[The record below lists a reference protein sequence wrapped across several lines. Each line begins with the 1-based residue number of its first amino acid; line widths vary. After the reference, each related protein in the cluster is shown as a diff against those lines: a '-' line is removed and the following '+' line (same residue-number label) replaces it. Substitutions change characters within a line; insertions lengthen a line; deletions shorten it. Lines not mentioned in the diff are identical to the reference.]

1 MPAGFSSCKIFKQ
14 QLRIATFSSYHVACW
29 SCNISTY
36 RWLPLVKQRKH
47 SLLLLSEKRNS
58 APHVKADGEAECSV
72 GVGTWFIRYPW
83 IQAWIL
89 HKLVQVGRLSVFSG
103 ARLHHRSVC
112 KCMFQVRQHTGNP
125 PAGHPSLVW
134 GTGPQLLPTP
144 QTQLVPKTSRSLG
157 PPQGHWRHFP
167 QIHQELEVARSFP
180 G

>member
-1 MPAGFSSCKIFKQ
+1 MPAGFSSCKISKQ
-14 QLRIATFSSYHVACW
+14 KLSIATFSSYHVACW

-72 GVGTWFIRYPW
+72 GVGTWFIQYPW
-83 IQAWIL
+83 IQARIL
-89 HKLVQVGRLSVFSG
+89 HKLVQVGRLSMFSG

-112 KCMFQVRQHTGNP
+112 KCMFQVRQDTGRP
-125 PAGHPSLVW
+125 
-134 GTGPQLLPTP
+134 
-144 QTQLVPKTSRSLG
+144 TSRAPLTG
-157 PPQGHWRHFP
+157 LRHWAPAPAHPTDTAGTQDF
-167 QIHQELEVARSFP
+167 QEPRTTPRPLKTLSPDSPRARS